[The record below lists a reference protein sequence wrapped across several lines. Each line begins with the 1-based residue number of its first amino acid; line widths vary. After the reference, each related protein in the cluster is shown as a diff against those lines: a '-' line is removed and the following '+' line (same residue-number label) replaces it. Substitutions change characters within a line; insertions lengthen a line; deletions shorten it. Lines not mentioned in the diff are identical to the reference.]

1 MDLLA
6 IESRKG
12 LISPTIVSGRAPANP
27 DEVVLGTRTLREL
40 HRAVDDDVEITL
52 GETSARFR
60 IVRRAVFP
68 DVRVGEGAATT
79 LAGIRRLQPDLP
91 SDVVLVRR
99 TPDAAGTELLES
111 IKAQRG
117 VNVYLPEKPA
127 DLAELDRIG
136 GLPSVLAAGLAG
148 IVVLTV
154 GRRWCRRC
162 SVAGRDLAV
171 LKALGFSARQVSAL
185 VAWQSNAIALI
196 AIVLGVPLGIVGGE
210 LSWRW
215 FAGQLGVPTRPAVSN
230 LVLAA
235 VVIFTLAL
243 ANLIALFPARLAA
256 RTERPRRSRRIRR
269 LASRPTVVHASEH
282 HLERLDFLRTRDRE
296 ARCKQERGNAEHV
309 VLDGL
314 FQVIVALRRR
324 THRPRGR
331 LRRRRHRG
339 RPLLRA
345 RPAFPGRRRSRLR

>member
-12 LISPTIVSGRAPANP
+12 VISPTIVSGRAAANP

-40 HRAVDDDVEITL
+40 HRAVGDDVEIAL

-60 IVRRAVFP
+60 IVGRAVFP
-68 DVRVGEGAATT
+68 DFAGAARVGEGAATT

-99 TPDAAGTELLES
+99 TPDAAGADLLEG

-148 IVVLTV
+148 IAVLTV
-154 GRRWCRRC
+154 GATLVS
-162 SVAGRDLAV
+162 SVLRHRRDLAV
-171 LKALGFSARQVSAL
+171 LKALGFSARQVSAS
-185 VAWQSNAIALI
+185 VVWQSNAIALI

-215 FAGQLGVPTRPAVSN
+215 FAGQLGVPTRPAISN

-256 RTERPRRSRRIRR
+256 RTR
-269 LASRPTVVHASEH
+269 AA
-282 HLERLDFLRTRDRE
+282 
-296 ARCKQERGNAEHV
+296 A
-309 VLDGL
+309 
-314 FQVIVALRRR
+314 ALRGDV
-324 THRPRGR
+324 GR
-331 LRRRRHRG
+331 VTTDG
-339 RPLLRA
+339 RA
-345 RPAFPGRRRSRLR
+345 RE